1 MKSLSTIVAVP
12 VVIGAVLLGGCERR
26 TPESADATRETAP
39 FTTAPGTTAPDT
51 AGTTPGGMGAT
62 SPSDSTARTD
72 PSASGTGMGGTGLG
86 TSDTGAANM
95 AALDRDFLEAT
106 ARSNLAEIEASR
118 SAAERANNPAI
129 RTYAETMLRDYT
141 ALGQELRALASR
153 KGIVLPTAALSTDAA
168 ELERIRNARG
178 AEFDRMYVDHLGA
191 SAHKETIELFERAA
205 SQASDPDIKAFAA
218 EKLPTLRTHLAM
230 AERLPAQ
237 SKG

>member
-1 MKSLSTIVAVP
+1 MKSLSTLVAVP

-26 TPESADATRETAP
+26 TPESADSTSEVAP
-39 FTTAPGTTAPDT
+39 GTTTAPGTSAPDT
-51 AGTTPGGMGAT
+51 AATTPGGMGAT
-62 SPSDSTARTD
+62 SPSDSTASTD
-72 PSASGTGMGGTGLG
+72 QTGTGMGGTGTG
-86 TSDTGAANM
+86 TGDTGAVSM

-106 ARSNLAEIEASR
+106 ARTNLAEIEASR
-118 SAAERANNPAI
+118 AAAERANNPAV
-129 RTYAETMLRDYT
+129 RTYAEAMLRDHT

-153 KGIVLPTAALSTDAA
+153 KGIALPTAAASTDAA

-178 AEFDRMYVDHLGA
+178 ADFDRMYVDHLGA
-191 SAHKETIELFERAA
+191 SAHKETIDLFERAA

-218 EKLPTLRTHLAM
+218 EKLPTLRSHLAM